1 MKTYNVNQNGI
12 NEINKFLSENMKDYQ
27 GAYSSEQL
35 QAEISRIEE
44 TAQENEAQ
52 NGYFELSGC
61 ESGTGNPVRCDLD
74 GAEYFDIEEIE
85 EDDE

>member
-27 GAYSSEQL
+27 WAYSSEQL

-44 TAQENEAQ
+44 TAQENEAT
-52 NGYFELSGC
+52 NGYFELSEC
-61 ESGTGNPVRCDLD
+61 ESGTGNTVRCDLD